1 MARGGC
7 ARVLPVC
14 IVVGVALVVAACAG
28 GERPAST
35 EAAAGLR
42 TQLDAGRFDEERA
55 VALLAE
61 AEQAEAA
68 GDAARAMQLYEQA
81 GLLWPDLEEAWRG
94 LGRLAQGPDNQNR
107 RRAAAFM
114 VERVRLYP
122 SDELF
127 VQRDV
132 NAALRLY
139 IEAQQEVEDANPTQ
153 VAYAENLAE
162 FYDYRYAERGA
173 YDPPN
178 PYANIQG
185 REIPAAVLS
194 LGGALGYL
202 GALAAGSGGD

>member
-1 MARGGC
+1 MARRGRARALAICSIVC
-7 ARVLPVC
+7 A
-14 IVVGVALVVAACAG
+14 ALVVAACAG
-28 GERPAST
+28 GERPAPT
-35 EAAAGLR
+35 EATVALR
-42 TQLDAGRFDEERA
+42 TQVDAGRFDEERA

-81 GLLWPDLEEAWRG
+81 GLLWPDLEEAWLG
-94 LGRLAQGPDNQNR
+94 LARLAQGPDNQNR
-107 RRAAAFM
+107 RRAATFM

-139 IEAQQEVEDANPTQ
+139 IEAQQEAEDANPTQ

-178 PYANIQG
+178 PYANIEG
-185 REIPAAVLS
+185 REIPAAILT

-202 GALAAGSGGD
+202 GALAGGGGD